1 MKPLKGFFSFISKI
15 GDLFGLGGDEKDPNG
30 TGADRWGEDIKKAAE
45 TMHTSVTPTEIRK
58 IISMIAGESRGNP
71 SAVQPG
77 ADPDGDGSGP
87 ARGLLQYKTRTFNAY
102 KVRGH
107 GNIYHGWD
115 QLLALFNDSNWRND
129 IHFGAGWGPTGHA
142 RYANGGIANQP
153 SIFGEAGP
161 EMAIPLSAV
170 KSSRSYELLGKTA
183 AIVAARDNI
192 QPTTV
197 NTGSLGEKLDKI
209 IDLLTAIL
217 TAPATVET
225 SINVDKQ
232 ALGNSITEVV
242 NARMR
247 LNSINRKK
255 GISVIR

>member
-1 MKPLKGFFSFISKI
+1 M
-15 GDLFGLGGDEKDPNG
+15 
-30 TGADRWGEDIKKAAE
+30 
-45 TMHTSVTPTEIRK
+45 
-58 IISMIAGESRGNP
+58 
-71 SAVQPG
+71 
-77 ADPDGDGSGP
+77 
-87 ARGLLQYKTRTFNAY
+87 QYKTRTFNAY

-129 IHFGAGWGPTGHA
+129 IHFGAGWGPTGHK
-142 RYANGGIANQP
+142 RYANGGLANEP
-153 SIFGEAGP
+153 SIFGEAGL

-183 AIVAARDNI
+183 AIVAARDNL
-192 QPTTV
+192 QPA
-197 NTGSLGEKLDKI
+197 NSNNNLGEKLDKV

-217 TAPATVET
+217 TSPSTVET
-225 SINVDKQ
+225 SINMDKQ

-247 LNSINRKK
+247 LNSINREK

>member
-1 MKPLKGFFSFISKI
+1 KPRQKMFGIFIAS
-15 GDLFGLGGDEKDPNG
+15 LVVYFL
-30 TGADRWGEDIKKAAE
+30 
-45 TMHTSVTPTEIRK
+45 
-58 IISMIAGESRGNP
+58 AGI
-71 SAVQPG
+71 
-77 ADPDGDGSGP
+77 
-87 ARGLLQYKTRTFNAY
+87 

-183 AIVAARDNI
+183 AIVAARDNL
-192 QPTTV
+192 QPAYS
-197 NTGSLGEKLDKI
+197 NNNLGEKLDKV

-217 TAPATVET
+217 TSPSTVET

-247 LNSINRKK
+247 LNSINREK

>member
-1 MKPLKGFFSFISKI
+1 
-15 GDLFGLGGDEKDPNG
+15 
-30 TGADRWGEDIKKAAE
+30 
-45 TMHTSVTPTEIRK
+45 
-58 IISMIAGESRGNP
+58 
-71 SAVQPG
+71 
-77 ADPDGDGSGP
+77 
-87 ARGLLQYKTRTFNAY
+87 
-102 KVRGH
+102 
-107 GNIYHGWD
+107 
-115 QLLALFNDSNWRND
+115 
-129 IHFGAGWGPTGHA
+129 
-142 RYANGGIANQP
+142 

-197 NTGSLGEKLDKI
+197 NTGTLGEKLDKV

>member
-1 MKPLKGFFSFISKI
+1 
-15 GDLFGLGGDEKDPNG
+15 
-30 TGADRWGEDIKKAAE
+30 
-45 TMHTSVTPTEIRK
+45 MHTSVTPTEIRK

-87 ARGLLQYKTRTFNAY
+87 ARGLLQYKTSTFNAY
-102 KVRGH
+102 KVKGH

-129 IHFGAGWGPTGHA
+129 IHFGAGWGPTGHK
-142 RYANGGIANQP
+142 RYANGGLANQP
-153 SIFGEAGP
+153 SIFGEAGL

-192 QPTTV
+192 QPTSA
-197 NTGSLGEKLDKI
+197 NAGGLGEKLDKV

-232 ALGNSITEVV
+232 SLGNSITEVV